1 MTTDHRVQLESS
13 LLACSSWRSS
23 SAVAGV
29 LIGSSKFGQS
39 SFDDFLEERGEGK
52 WEEVVVL
59 GGVGEVGG
67 DMVEDRKECT
77 EQLTGLATCLLYVQG
92 EAAAPTKDCCRGLK
106 QVVEKSGKCLC
117 ILIKYS
123 TDPNLRIKNNTSL
136 TAKLPHSCSASVDIL
151 YYPV

>member
-13 LLACSSWRSS
+13 LLACSSWCSS

-29 LIGSSKFGQS
+29 LISSSKFGQS
-39 SFDDFLEERGEGK
+39 SFDDFLEVRGEGK

-77 EQLTGLATCLLYVQG
+77 EQLTRLATCLLYVQG
-92 EAAAPTKDCCRGLK
+92 EAA
-106 QVVEKSGKCLC
+106 VVEKRGKCLC

-136 TAKLPHSCSASVDIL
+136 TATLPHSCSASVDIL

>member
-23 SAVAGV
+23 SAVADV

-39 SFDDFLEERGEGK
+39 SFDDFLEVRREGK
-52 WEEVVVL
+52 CEEVVVL

-77 EQLTGLATCLLYVQG
+77 EQLIGLATCLLYVQR
-92 EAAAPTKDCCRGLK
+92 EAVAPTKDCRWGLK